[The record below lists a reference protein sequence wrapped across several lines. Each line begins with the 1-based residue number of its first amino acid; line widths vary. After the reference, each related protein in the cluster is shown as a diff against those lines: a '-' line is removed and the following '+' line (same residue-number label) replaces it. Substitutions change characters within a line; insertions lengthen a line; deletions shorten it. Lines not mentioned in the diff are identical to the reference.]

1 MRCINGDMSAKE
13 FKIYYRI
20 LAGSDE
26 ETALVN
32 AVQISSRIYET
43 IFSEIFQSV
52 NFLSVS

>member
-1 MRCINGDMSAKE
+1 MN
-13 FKIYYRI
+13 
-20 LAGSDE
+20 SDE

-52 NFLSVS
+52 NFLSVSWPEYSFIKHLQWLFSC